1 MGWLI
6 TLGILILLGLAPLG
20 IHVTY
25 DQDGVLAKLVA
36 GPAKIVLF
44 PRPKKEKKAP
54 APKQQPTPKPAPT
67 PTAPRDDKVPAQPNL
82 PPDPERKKKKKG
94 GSVTD
99 FLPLVKVALNFLG
112 DFRRK
117 LRVDVLEAKIIL
129 AGDDPCDLAVNYGRA
144 WAALG
149 NLLPR
154 LERVLVIKKRDL
166 NIECDF
172 EGSETLITARVQIT
186 ITLGR
191 LLGLAAVYGFK
202 GVKTLIP
209 ILNKRKGG
217 NVK

>member
-6 TLGILILLGLAPLG
+6 TLGILILLAVLPLG
-20 IHVTY
+20 IHIQY
-25 DQDGVLAKLVA
+25 DEDGAAGSLVA
-36 GPAKIVLF
+36 GPLRIRLF
-44 PRPKKEKKAP
+44 PRPKKPKPEKPKEKKPKKTPPPRDPVPDASRRPRPVTPELAP
-54 APKQQPTPKPAPT
+54 AEP
-67 PTAPRDDKVPAQPNL
+67 
-82 PPDPERKKKKKG
+82 KKG

-99 FLPLVKVALNFLG
+99 FLPLVKIALDLLDG
-112 DFRRK
+112 LRRK
-117 LRVDVLEAKIIL
+117 LRVDLLECKIIL

-172 EGSETLITARVQIT
+172 CGNKTLIYARVQIT

-191 LLGLAAVYGFK
+191 LLGLVCYHGFRALRK
-202 GVKTLIP
+202 LLP
-209 ILNKRKGG
+209 ILKQRKGG